1 MISLIFFFCDQQI
14 LEECNLIQNQ
24 LLPAAITHEIQ
35 NVPLNPILF
44 FTVETQDENMRP
56 ETNVTNGIIATYSDD
71 SLSV

>member
-1 MISLIFFFCDQQI
+1 MIDSQQI
-14 LEECNLIQNQ
+14 LEECNLSQNQ

-35 NVPLNPILF
+35 NVPLNPILLL
-44 FTVETQDENMRP
+44 TVETQNENMRP